1 LSGAEGSANLL
12 AVVSA
17 SMLALAAAVSVLCVV
32 LAVDHLRG
40 RRLSQARLA
49 RFGLLTAD
57 EPEAPAEPRGGGDF
71 LRRLGS
77 ILAQRATR
85 EQLQQLRLRMIR
97 AGLGDRLH
105 VAEFLGLRV
114 LGVLGGVA
122 LAGTFALPLA
132 FMLLSDKLGTEL
144 LASAAALTMGGAV
157 GYLVPSLALDQMI
170 KRRRNAIERLVPNA
184 VDVLAISLEAGL
196 GFDNAV
202 AFLCERASN
211 PLIVE
216 LRRYL
221 SDLQL
226 GRSRR
231 DALDALVDR
240 GQAPALR
247 DFAAAVIQADELGTG
262 LVRALRTQ
270 ASALRAARRIH
281 AEELARQAPIKLLFP
296 IVLCILPVL
305 FIVIVGPALL
315 MALAVFGG

>member
-1 LSGAEGSANLL
+1 
-12 AVVSA
+12 VSA
-17 SMLALAAAVSVLCVV
+17 SVLALAAVISVLCVV
-32 LAVDHLRG
+32 LAVDHFRG

-49 RFGLLTAD
+49 RFGLLAGD
-57 EPEAPAEPRGGGDF
+57 EPVAPAEPRGGGEI
-71 LRRLGS
+71 LRRLGDL
-77 ILAQRATR
+77 LARRSTR
-85 EQLQQLRLRMIR
+85 EQLQQLRLRVIR
-97 AGLGDRLH
+97 AGLSDRLN

-114 LGVLGGVA
+114 LGVLGGMA
-122 LAGTFALPLA
+122 LAGSLALPLA
-132 FMLLSDKLGTEL
+132 FALLADKLGSGL
-144 LASAAALTMGGAV
+144 LSSVAALAIGGAL
-157 GYLVPSLALDQMI
+157 GYLLPSIVLDHLI
-170 KRRRNAIERLVPNA
+170 RRRRDAIERLVPNT
-184 VDVLAISLEAGL
+184 VDVLAVSLEAGL

-211 PLIVE
+211 PLVTE

-221 SDLQL
+221 TDLNL

-231 DALDALVDR
+231 DALEALVDR
-240 GQAPALR
+240 AQAPALR

-262 LVRALRTQ
+262 LVRALRNQ

-281 AEELARQAPIKLLFP
+281 AEEQARQAPIKLLFP

>member
-1 LSGAEGSANLL
+1 LSGEEASTNLL

-17 SMLALAAAVSVLCVV
+17 SVLALAAVVSVLCVV

-40 RRLSQARLA
+40 WRLSQARLA
-49 RFGLLTAD
+49 RFGLLTGD
-57 EPEAPAEPRGGGDF
+57 EPETPTEPRSGGEI

-77 ILAQRATR
+77 ILARRATR
-85 EQLQQLRLRMIR
+85 EQLQELRLRMIR
-97 AGLGDRLH
+97 AGLADRLN
-105 VAEFLGLRV
+105 VGEFLGLRV

-122 LAGTFALPLA
+122 LAGSLAFPLA
-132 FMLLSDKLGTEL
+132 FILLADKLGSEVLSST
-144 LASAAALTMGGAV
+144 AALVIGGAL
-157 GYLVPSLALDQMI
+157 GYLVPSVVLDHLM
-170 KRRRNAIERLVPNA
+170 RRRRDAIERLVPNT
-184 VDVLAISLEAGL
+184 VDVLAVSLEAGL

-202 AFLCERASN
+202 GFLCERANN
-211 PLIVE
+211 PLVTE

-221 SDLQL
+221 ADLQL

-231 DALDALVDR
+231 DALEALVDR
-240 GQAPALR
+240 AQAPALR

-270 ASALRAARRIH
+270 ASALRAARRIS
-281 AEELARQAPIKLLFP
+281 AEEQARQAPIKLLFP